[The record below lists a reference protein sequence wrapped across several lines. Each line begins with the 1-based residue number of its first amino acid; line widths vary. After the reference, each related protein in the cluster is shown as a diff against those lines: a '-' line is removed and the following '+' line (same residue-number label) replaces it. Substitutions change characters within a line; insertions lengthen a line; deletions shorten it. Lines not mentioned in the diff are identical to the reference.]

1 MDLTIKYNLAK
12 QTWDGFVS
20 ASAPDGGWLQSWA
33 WGEFQQDWG
42 RKIFRLA
49 VFDGDVLAAVILLAK
64 QEMPLGFCYL
74 YAPRGPVIG
83 RSADRSAVIDFLFLA
98 VKKIA
103 QAEQAIFFRLDPAWP
118 AAPELIDRGF
128 KLIGQVQPKSTLI
141 LDLNLSEA
149 ELSAQLKPKTRYNIK
164 VAEKRGLKIV
174 SSDKSEADF
183 EVFWRLLQ
191 KTSKRDR
198 IKSHQREYYLKMLK
212 LPETQLVF
220 ARAGDRA
227 VAANLMANFGA
238 WSVYLHGASDYAFRD
253 QMGPYLL
260 QWQLIKAAKA
270 AGCRFYD
277 FWGVDSR
284 KWPGVTRFKT
294 GFAPSQPLTE
304 YVGAYDFVYNKF
316 FYRAYNLM
324 KRFF

>member
-1 MDLTIKYNLAK
+1 MILSIKYNLNK
-12 QTWDGFVS
+12 KDWDDFVS

-33 WGEFQQDWG
+33 WGEFQRDWG

-49 VFDGDVLAAVILLAK
+49 VFDGDILLAAALVVK

-74 YAPRGPVIG
+74 YSPRGPVIG
-83 RSADRSAVIDFLFLA
+83 QSADRSAIIDFLLLI

-118 AAPELIDRGF
+118 EVSELIDRGF

-141 LDLNLSEA
+141 LDLNRSEA
-149 ELSAQLKPKTRYNIK
+149 ELSAQMKPKTRYNVK

-174 SSDKSEADF
+174 RSDKSEADF
-183 EVFWRLLQ
+183 EIFWRLLQ
-191 KTSKRDR
+191 QTAKRDR

-212 LPETQLVF
+212 LPEAQLVF
-220 ARAGDRA
+220 AKSGDKA
-227 VAANLMANFGA
+227 VAANLMIIFGA
-238 WSVYLHGASDYAFRD
+238 WSLYLHGASDYRFRD

-260 QWQLIKAAKA
+260 QWQSIRAAKA
-270 AGCRFYD
+270 AGCRYYD
-277 FWGVDSR
+277 FWGADSR
-284 KWPGVTRFKT
+284 RWPGVTRFKA
-294 GFAPSQPLTE
+294 GFAPAQPFTE
-304 YVGAYDFVYNKF
+304 YVGAYDLVYNKF
-316 FYRAYNLM
+316 FYRLYNLI